1 MLYENL
7 ERYREKI
14 AELEEAMKEGKH
26 KLVVKLYHNCED
38 LENTCLAEMEKLRE
52 KESKEKAREYALQL
66 KKLQKYFTKIV
77 NKYFERL

>member
-14 AELEEAMKEGKH
+14 AELEEAMKKGKH
-26 KLVVKLYHNCED
+26 KLVVRLYHNCED
-38 LENTCLAEMEKLRE
+38 LENVCLSEIEKLKE
-52 KESKEKAREYALQL
+52 KESKEKVREYSLQL